1 MLILRKNHGIGI
13 GADASAQISEINVRT
28 PLACDPQIDRES
40 RPAALNDGAAEAE
53 LIV

>member
-13 GADASAQISEINVRT
+13 GADARTQISEINMRT
-28 PLACDPQIDRES
+28 SLACDPQIDRES
-40 RPAALNDGAAEAE
+40 RPAALDDGAAETE